1 MGILSRSSQ
10 FDAQKHTHQVV
21 KSSGQNKMKL
31 YFAVFA
37 LIALLI
43 ASEFRCDAAAI
54 DAADAAVADFEEEIG
69 MAKRRQAGDCTGQ
82 HVVCPDGCE
91 CRCNGSIFC
100 VRKSCYC

>member
-1 MGILSRSSQ
+1 
-10 FDAQKHTHQVV
+10 
-21 KSSGQNKMKL
+21 MKL

-37 LIALLI
+37 LLALMI

-54 DAADAAVADFEEEIG
+54 SAANSADSADAANADFEEEIG

-91 CRCNGSIFC
+91 CRCNGSVFC